1 MSDNVQ
7 LKAKLLNLLEQRYQ
21 KDPRFFVN
29 KSTISVE
36 LGITE
41 EEAFRYADYLV
52 NNKWATISEPQTFS
66 WRIMITDEG
75 KKEMMRMKQIITKA
89 MKEKPKNN
97 TKSDARLEKIQQQIE
112 EKKLEA
118 ERRKAVVE
126 TKKLGAEIEIITIL
140 REELKRRNDDIEKI
154 PEIKKQLD
162 RIEDRLDKLTVI
174 QPTIAFQEDKM
185 LKDIQNSV
193 EPSDPEFY
201 DTVVDAKK
209 IYTKIKARRDQ
220 IRSLEKQH
228 TRFNDSTGKNT
239 VSEKISLVQE
249 EITKLLDELGDT
261 WSSLTSFYKA

>member
-1 MSDNVQ
+1 MSNNVQ

-52 NNKWATISEPQTFS
+52 NNKWATISEPQTSS

-118 ERRKAVVE
+118 ERRKAVVD
-126 TKKLGAEIEIITIL
+126 TKKVGAEIEIITIL
-140 REELKRRNDDIEKI
+140 REELKRRDDATKEI

-162 RIEDRLDKLTVI
+162 EIEDKLSRLTVI
-174 QPTIAFQEDKM
+174 QPTIEFQENQMYKDV
-185 LKDIQNSV
+185 LKKNENSN
-193 EPSDPEFY
+193 SFY
-201 DTVVDAKK
+201 ASTWITNAKK
-209 IYTKIKARRDQ
+209 SYAKIKILRSQ
-220 IRSLEKQH
+220 IRDISKDLEKKNNP
-228 TRFNDSTGKNT
+228 FNENRLHSNKQQLN
-239 VSEKISLVQE
+239 SELSQE
-249 EITKLLDELGDT
+249 LEKMADL
-261 WSSLTSFYKA
+261 WSNHS

>member
-7 LKAKLLNLLEQRYQ
+7 LKAKLLDLLEQRYQ
-21 KDPRFFVN
+21 KDPGFFVN

-52 NNKWATISEPQTFS
+52 NNKWATISEPYESS

-75 KKEMMRMKQIITKA
+75 KKELMRMKEIITKA

-97 TKSDARLEKIQQQIE
+97 TKSDTRLRKIQEQIE

-140 REELKRRNDDIEKI
+140 REELKRRDDATEKI

-162 RIEDRLDKLTVI
+162 KIEDKLSQLTVI
-174 QPTIAFQEDKM
+174 QATVEFQEDRM
-185 LKDIQNSV
+185 YKDVLEKNENSV
-193 EPSDPEFY
+193 SFY
-201 DTVVDAKK
+201 GSTWVTDAKK
-209 IYTKIKARRDQ
+209 SYAKIKILRSQ
-220 IRSLEKQH
+220 IRDISKDLENETNAFDRNRLNSNKQQLNSELSQELEKLA
-228 TRFNDSTGKNT
+228 D
-239 VSEKISLVQE
+239 L
-249 EITKLLDELGDT
+249 
-261 WSSLTSFYKA
+261 WSSHS